1 MAGKK
6 TGKRLLTWVLVL
18 VMALSL
24 LPLNA
29 LAEDGP
35 ETDGGSG
42 MDFKK
47 ELLPNQPDG
56 DGNYTIRMTAQA
68 TGKEVETTKPVPMDI
83 VLVLDQSGSM
93 AYNFKGKSTSNNN
106 ARRQ

>member
-29 LAEDGP
+29 LAENGP

-42 MDFKK
+42 MNFVKQAKRNDDD
-47 ELLPNQPDG
+47 NDG
-56 DGNYTIRMTAQA
+56 TYTITMTAQA
-68 TGKEVETTKPVPMDI
+68 TGTTTETSTAVPMDI
-83 VLVLDQSGSM
+83 VLVLDQSGSIKISSIM
-93 AYNFKGKSTSNNN
+93 AHTR
-106 ARRQ
+106 AR

>member
-29 LAEDGP
+29 LAAGGP

-42 MDFKK
+42 M
-47 ELLPNQPDG
+47 
-56 DGNYTIRMTAQA
+56 
-68 TGKEVETTKPVPMDI
+68 
-83 VLVLDQSGSM
+83 
-93 AYNFKGKSTSNNN
+93 NFDK
-106 ARRQ
+106 